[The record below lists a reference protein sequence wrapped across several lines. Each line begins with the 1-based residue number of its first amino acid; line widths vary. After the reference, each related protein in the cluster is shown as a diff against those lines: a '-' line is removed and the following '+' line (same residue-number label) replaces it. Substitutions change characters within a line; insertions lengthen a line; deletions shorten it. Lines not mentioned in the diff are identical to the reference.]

1 MGKLNY
7 KSSSGMFSWI
17 AYRIGNLECTGKRNV
32 TIYPSEVNKNK
43 IEKIE
48 NDIDANTNEIRQ
60 NQNDIGQL
68 KERTDENKNE
78 IGRVNNRTAD
88 TENEIDQLK
97 ERTDE
102 NKNEIDQ
109 LEKRIVEN
117 ENEIGQLKERTDEK
131 EKELIA
137 VESRTTNLE
146 ANVVEDD
153 FYYKYQPS
161 SSYTLFKTGNL
172 LQFGTKMSGN
182 DAGYYD
188 RYTGQFTGGH
198 FDPATGQFTAPVD
211 GRYNFRVYLVAVFF
225 SDGIY
230 NYSIRMRVN
239 GSTKQYLR
247 ASGTPDNYLDAIYDG
262 RNFELDYDL
271 RKNDKVDFYIRYAT
285 SGLRYSSYSF
295 VEGKLSKKNN

>member
-17 AYRIGNLECTGKRNV
+17 AYRIGNLECTGKRNGK
-32 TIYPSEVNKNK
+32 IYPSEVNKNK

-117 ENEIGQLKERTDEK
+117 NNEIDGVNNRTAENENEIGQLKERTDEK

-153 FYYKYQPS
+153 FYYKYGT
-161 SSYTLFKTGNL
+161 SYTEFIEGNL
-172 LQFGTKMSGN
+172 LQFVSKLSGN
-182 DAGYYD
+182 D
-188 RYTGQFTGGH
+188 GGH
-198 FDPATGQFTAPVD
+198 FDPKTGQFTAPVD
-211 GRYNFRVYLVAVFF
+211 GRYNFRLYLHAYF
-225 SDGIY
+225 SDGGRDDYFY
-230 NYSIRMRVN
+230 NLSMRVN
-239 GSTKQYLR
+239 GSGKQYLG
-247 ASGTPDNYLDAIYDG
+247 ATGTPDYWYDG
-262 RNFELDYDL
+262 RYFEMDYDL
-271 RKNDKVDFYIRYAT
+271 RTNDKVDFYIDGAT
-285 SGLRYSSYSF
+285 SGLQYSFSSF
-295 VEGKLSKKNN
+295 VEGKLSKK

>member
-17 AYRIGNLECTGKRNV
+17 AYRIGNLECTGKRNGK
-32 TIYPSEVNKNK
+32 IYPSEVNKNK

-48 NDIDANTNEIRQ
+48 NDIGAITNEIRQ

-102 NKNEIDQ
+102 
-109 LEKRIVEN
+109 
-117 ENEIGQLKERTDEK
+117 K

-153 FYYKYQPS
+153 FYYKYGT
-161 SSYTLFKTGNL
+161 SYTEFKEGNL
-172 LQFGTKMSGN
+172 LQFVSKLSGN
-182 DAGYYD
+182 D
-188 RYTGQFTGGH
+188 GGH
-198 FDPATGQFTAPVD
+198 FDPKTGQFTAPVD
-211 GRYNFRVYLVAVFF
+211 GRYNFRLYLHAYF
-225 SDGIY
+225 SDGGRDDYFY
-230 NYSIRMRVN
+230 NLSMRVN
-239 GSTKQYLR
+239 GSGKQYLG
-247 ASGTPDNYLDAIYDG
+247 ATGTPDYWYDG
-262 RNFELDYDL
+262 RYFEMDYDL
-271 RKNDKVDFYIRYAT
+271 RTNDKVDFYIDGAT
-285 SGLRYSSYSF
+285 SGLQYSFSSF
-295 VEGKLSKKNN
+295 VEGKLSKK